1 MALQKGTKHIP
12 FNKGFDDKVDDR
24 LAPEGSIKS
33 LENCVFKKNGRIDV
47 TPTLREINDTIND
60 GTVKSMHVIDENEM
74 FVFSDRGTFLKQGD
88 HAFEQISRRNFF
100 NTSSEF
106 ISREEQVIHNP
117 NIIVRG
123 NRQLAAY
130 QIRQIPNASVKYFLI
145 DRDTGKLLVKGE
157 LFQARDPI
165 PFMHPFP
172 GILYKDLDGRLK
184 FVYLNNPSHAEFLSV
199 NNSPIR
205 LTDDDTTDLVQLN
218 DGAFVWVNRHY
229 TNNEN
234 RIDVHRFNFGNI
246 YPQASQRIVLSSV
259 AGSRDLG
266 RVFANVDSENDGRV
280 RICTTLKIGTDE
292 TSVEVYDYILSTNVL
307 ELSFTQHVKNDL
319 SDEIIKCVATRTQNI
334 VYSTTQDDVRFGENA
349 LLYDG
354 FALIDMFLV
363 NNREYFLIA
372 NREVFVVLDDAYKF
386 VFKVNDSHYNNFR
399 DIRRC
404 VVISDDG
411 HVYFVAPRLATLEGA
426 VVEGGVSRRLSGFA
440 LYMHELRLDRDQD
453 REVERLGSYYMISGT
468 PLSFFDRREVVEYG
482 FAKSPNLR
490 IDSSFE
496 V

>member
-33 LENCVFKKNGRIDV
+33 LENCVFQKNGRIDV
-47 TPTLREINDTIND
+47 TPTLREINDVVND
-60 GTVKSMHVIDENEM
+60 GSVKSMHVIDENEM

-100 NTSSEF
+100 NTSSDF
-106 ISREEQVIHNP
+106 IAREEQVIHNP

-130 QIRQIPNASVKYFLI
+130 QIRQIPNSSVKYFLI

-157 LFQARDPI
+157 LFQARDPV
-165 PFMHPFP
+165 PFMHPHP

-184 FVYLNNPSHAEFLSV
+184 FVYLNSPSRAEFLSV
-199 NNSPIR
+199 NNNPIR

-229 TNNEN
+229 TNDEN
-234 RIDVHRFNFGNI
+234 RIDVHRFNFGNK

-259 AGSRDLG
+259 DGGRDLG
-266 RVFANVDSENDGRV
+266 RVFANTDSEDDGRV
-280 RICTTLKIGTDE
+280 RICTTLKIGSDE
-292 TSVEVYDYILSTNVL
+292 ASVEVYDYILATNVL

-319 SDEIIKCVATRTQNI
+319 SDEIVKCVATRTQQI
-334 VYSTTQDDVRFGENA
+334 VYSTTQDDLRFGENA

-363 NNREYFLIA
+363 NGREYFLIA

-386 VFKVNDSHYNNFR
+386 VFKVNDAHYNNFR

-404 VVISDDG
+404 VVVSDDG

-426 VVEGGVSRRLSGFA
+426 VVEGGVSRRLSGYA
-440 LYMHELRLDRDQD
+440 LYMHEIFLDRDQD

-468 PLSFFDRREVVEYG
+468 PISFFDRREVVEYG